1 MFFPFSL
8 KSAAN
13 WLDFV
18 PDFLINLPADSK
30 YVHNKDFHHY
40 LASTLEAYLAEA
52 PAGFLSTIHSILTEA
67 TEHGKFVL
75 LETLLFAENS
85 WPILAQDARLQPAL
99 TELALST
106 DKLYSKGAASLSS
119 KLEDLQLTKGIAAM
133 TEDAPQEKKEEVLDD
148 ILGGALEELAIARQ
162 AIRGA
167 PEHDEFSRVAEEET
181 SLEPSSISEPEF
193 EPADEEERAESI
205 AELRSEMLP
214 ELKRLRSEIG
224 GYEAEEELLEAEP
237 PIPEPIPP
245 PPVARPAPTPAP
257 KTASPRPP
265 AGPPAA
271 PAPQPT
277 AAPAPASSPPP
288 VAGPVAVAD
297 DSAGETPPYEKDIE
311 GLMDKMQK
319 GMRKKAR
326 RRAPKAEA
334 AEPPAPSPALRSE
347 VVRRDTIHTHVHYY
361 SRMNSHKTYPFTVTL
376 SGIAV
381 KIAADKTHLLS
392 GEKEKET
399 RGEFELREVTKRIV
413 VEPLLSGCLVQPTS
427 IFVDPRPQN
436 LPKKLTFFVTPLV
449 ETGFRATSLTG
460 SIYVR
465 NEKGATLLK
474 LDLPELCVASHRVS
488 QIAALAGMVGG
499 GSMPALDFLF
509 NLNLQR
515 TLANQLD
522 YVLPQATLSVNDL
535 LTVVM
540 AAQVI
545 FIILTLGT
553 ALLWWWRKGRAKVAP
568 ERAKNLQIPQ

>member
-13 WLDFV
+13 WLEFV
-18 PDFLINLPADSK
+18 PDFLINLPGDSK
-30 YVHNKDFHHY
+30 YVDNKDFHHY

-52 PAGFLSTIHSILTEA
+52 PAGFLSIIYSILNEA

-75 LETLLFAENS
+75 IETLLFAENS
-85 WPILAQDARLQPAL
+85 WPILAQDERLQPAL

-119 KLEDLQLTKGIAAM
+119 KLEDLQLKRGMAEM
-133 TEDAPQEKKEEVLDD
+133 TEVAPQEKKEEVLDD
-148 ILGGALEELAIARQ
+148 ILGGALEELAMARQ
-162 AIRGA
+162 AIRGSS
-167 PEHDEFSRVAEEET
+167 EHDELSRVAEDEIP
-181 SLEPSSISEPEF
+181 LAPSRVSEPEF
-193 EPADEEERAESI
+193 ELADEEF
-205 AELRSEMLP
+205 
-214 ELKRLRSEIG
+214 
-224 GYEAEEELLEAEP
+224 EEELLE
-237 PIPEPIPP
+237 PEPAVPESLPP
-245 PPVARPAPTPAP
+245 PSPVTRPTPTPAP
-257 KTASPRPP
+257 KAAPPRPP

-271 PAPQPT
+271 PTPQPT
-277 AAPAPASSPPP
+277 AAPAPAAGAPPAAP
-288 VAGPVAVAD
+288 VATTK
-297 DSAGETPPYEKDIE
+297 DSEAEIPPYEKDIE

-319 GMRKKAR
+319 EMSKKAR
-326 RRAPKAEA
+326 KRAPKAEA
-334 AEPPAPSPALRSE
+334 AELPAPTPALRSE
-347 VVRRDTIHTHVHYY
+347 TVRRDTIHTHVHYY

-376 SGIAV
+376 SSIAI

-399 RGEFELREVTKRIV
+399 RGEFELREITKRIA

-460 SIYVR
+460 AIYVR

-474 LDLPELCVASHRVS
+474 LDLPKLCVASHRVS

-535 LTVVM
+535 LTMVM

-568 ERAKNLQIPQ
+568 EQAKNLQISQ